1 MRIGTCIQFDDAEH
15 IAKKF
20 ETLRNSGF
28 DCCQL
33 VSWKPA
39 LWTTENAAEIRRHA
53 EENGVTLSAFWC
65 GWEGALPGIFTKG
78 RRPLGSF
85 PRPSAPCGSGIYAT
99 ARTLPRRS
107 AFRTSSPIWGFIPEN
122 PCDPEY
128 EGFCDAV
135 RTVALHCRKTDSI
148 CFLRQGR
155 KHP

>member
-53 EENGVTLSAFWC
+53 EENGVTLSAFW
-65 GWEGALPGIFTKG
+65 LSLIH
-78 RRPLGSF
+78 
-85 PRPSAPCGSGIYAT
+85 I
-99 ARTLPRRS
+99 
-107 AFRTSSPIWGFIPEN
+107 
-122 PCDPEY
+122 
-128 EGFCDAV
+128 
-135 RTVALHCRKTDSI
+135 
-148 CFLRQGR
+148 
-155 KHP
+155 

>member
-65 GWEGALPGIFTKG
+65 GWEGACTWNFYEGPQTIGLVP
-78 RRPLGSF
+78 P
-85 PRPSAPCGSGIYAT
+85 
-99 ARTLPRRS
+99 
-107 AFRTSSPIWGFIPEN
+107 AFRALRVRNLCDGSDFAAALGVSDVVTIWGLFRRILATRN
-122 PCDPEY
+122 MRASATLC
-128 EGFCDAV
+128 
-135 RTVALHCRKTDSI
+135 ALSRCTAGKTDSI